1 MFRSALEYLRDW
13 TTRASRKPLVIR
25 GARQV
30 GKSHL
35 VRMLAEDAFEN
46 LLEIN
51 LEVEPD
57 AATLFASKDPRAI
70 LELLEARYAVP
81 VVPGSTLLFL
91 DEVQAVP
98 ELLAC
103 LRYFYERMP
112 ALHVV
117 AAGSLLDFAL
127 RDHTFSMPV
136 GRIEYLHLGPMTF
149 EEFLHALDKQQLVA
163 FLADW
168 TIGQDVPE
176 AIHKELSRLL
186 RRFVV
191 VGGMPASVDAY
202 VSSGAGDESEAVK
215 QGILSTYRDD
225 FAKYRKRSDPRRL
238 EKLFSRIPHLVGR
251 KFMYSQ
257 VDREDRSRELG
268 AALEMLCLAR
278 VAHKVRHSAANG
290 IPLRAE
296 ADERRFKVLFVDVG
310 LVCRSSG
317 LSILDLESAENPLL
331 VNSGAVCEQFVGQ
344 HLVHS
349 GEPYDEPEAFCWM
362 REKSQSSAEVDYV
375 ISFGETIVPVE
386 VKAGKTGTLKSLH
399 VFLRE
404 KDRGFALRFNADK
417 PSLLDATT
425 SLADGRNRRF
435 RLLSLPLYMVGQARR
450 LCRECSERTS

>member
-1 MFRSALEYLRDW
+1 MFRSALDYLRDW

-35 VRMLAEDAFEN
+35 VRMLAGEAFEN
-46 LLEIN
+46 LLEVD
-51 LEVEPD
+51 LEAEPD

-70 LELLEARYAVP
+70 VELLEARYATP
-81 VVPGSTLLFL
+81 VAPGSTLLFL
-91 DEVQAVP
+91 DEVQAAP

-112 ALHVV
+112 ELHVV

-127 RDHTFSMPV
+127 REHTFSMPV

-149 EEFLHALDKQQLVA
+149 EEFLRALDKERLA
-163 FLADW
+163 HFLAGW

-176 AIHKELSRLL
+176 ALHNELSRLV
-186 RRFVV
+186 RRFLI
-191 VGGMPASVDAY
+191 VGGMPASVDAF
-202 VSSGAGDESEAVK
+202 VSSGTSDESEAVK

-225 FAKYRKRSDPRRL
+225 FSKYRRRSDPSRL

-268 AALEMLCLAR
+268 VALEMLCMAR

-310 LVCRSSG
+310 LMCRSSG
-317 LSILDLESAENPLL
+317 LGILDLEAAEDPLL

-349 GEPYDEPEAFCWM
+349 GEPHDEPEVFCWM

-404 KDRGFALRFNADK
+404 KERSFALRFNTDA

-450 LCRECSERTS
+450 LCREGSGRG

>member
-1 MFRSALEYLRDW
+1 MHRTALETLRTW
-13 TTRASRKPLVIR
+13 TTRPGRKPLILR

-46 LLEIN
+46 MLEIN

-57 AATLFASKDPRAI
+57 VVSLFASKQPRAI
-70 LELLEARYAVP
+70 LELLEARYGTRVT
-81 VVPGSTLLFL
+81 PGKTLLFL
-91 DEVQAVP
+91 DEVQSAP

-112 ALHVV
+112 EMHVV
-117 AAGSLLDFAL
+117 AAGSLLDIAL
-127 RDHTFSMPV
+127 QDHSFSMPV

-149 EEFLHALDKQQLVA
+149 EEFLRALGREQLVQ

-168 TIGQDVPE
+168 TVEGEIPD
-176 AIHKELSRLL
+176 AIHNELSRLL
-186 RRFVV
+186 RRFLV
-191 VGGMPASVDAY
+191 VGGMPASVEAF
-202 VSSGAGDESEAVK
+202 VSSGAGDESERIK

-225 FAKYRKRSDPRRL
+225 FARYRGRSDPRRL
-238 EKLFSRIPHLVGR
+238 EKVFARIPQLVGR
-251 KFMYSQ
+251 KFMYSH

-278 VAHKVRHSAANG
+278 VAHKIKHSAANG

-310 LVCRSSG
+310 LVCRSAG
-317 LSILDLESAENPLL
+317 LSILDFEESADPLL
-331 VNSGAVCEQFVGQ
+331 VNSGAVCEQFIGQ
-344 HLVHS
+344 HLVHRS
-349 GEPYDEPEAFCWM
+349 EPYEEPEAFCWM

-399 VFLRE
+399 VFLRD
-404 KDRGFALRFNADK
+404 KKRSFALRFNADK
-417 PSLLDATT
+417 PSLLDANT
-425 SLADGRNRRF
+425 SLADGRNLPF
-435 RLLSLPLYMVGQARR
+435 RLLSLPLYMVGQTRR
-450 LCRECSERTS
+450 LCRELA